1 MSGWCALGK
10 CKSVDSSGAVV
21 AVVARLVGQAHLGCV
36 EVEKEAWVLEGWEV
50 VVVVVAC
57 WEAVF

>member
-1 MSGWCALGK
+1 
-10 CKSVDSSGAVV
+10 VV